1 MREWR
6 THWGLAILGAV
17 FLFLA
22 LSLPSGAKPQAMSEE
37 IFTRLINGYAFM
49 QGGRYDAAQLEFEK
63 VIKAEV
69 HNPFANNNLA
79 VIMERQ
85 GKMPEALAYLK
96 QGAVHAEDYYNQ
108 LQQICFP
115 GGLCHAVRPIKEL
128 GQKSA
133 VAPIIRE
140 NINRLEAQI
149 ASQPADT
156 TGRTSLLKSIL
167 AEFTVR
173 DLAYILGLS
182 GIFVGIIMFG
192 AAVYYLI
199 VDPVRLRRQ
208 VVQRLQA
215 SQKTYE
221 YQAKLFRE
229 EQQAKETPI
238 MSFLEKAVGKVMRAN
253 IQRYLLQ
260 ADIFWTP
267 GKFLTLAAFLGTIGF
282 ILGFIWNQNWLWGL
296 GLALIIE
303 LGVFLYLRQQ
313 RNRKSTMFEA
323 QMPDAMQLLARS
335 LRAGHTLPSA
345 IELLSQEGS
354 PPLANEMRIA
364 FDQQRFGL
372 SMAEALIQMTDRVN
386 SRDLQYFVTAVL
398 IQAETGGNLTEV
410 MEKIGQLI
418 RDRLNFK
425 AKVKGLTAE
434 GRFSA
439 LILVILPIVMFF
451 VILLINPDYGM
462 ALVQEELGHK
472 LLLAGCIS
480 MLLGCFAMYKLIK
493 SVET

>member
-156 TGRTSLLKSIL
+156 TG
-167 AEFTVR
+167 
-173 DLAYILGLS
+173 
-182 GIFVGIIMFG
+182 
-192 AAVYYLI
+192 
-199 VDPVRLRRQ
+199 
-208 VVQRLQA
+208 
-215 SQKTYE
+215 
-221 YQAKLFRE
+221 
-229 EQQAKETPI
+229 
-238 MSFLEKAVGKVMRAN
+238 
-253 IQRYLLQ
+253 
-260 ADIFWTP
+260 
-267 GKFLTLAAFLGTIGF
+267 
-282 ILGFIWNQNWLWGL
+282 
-296 GLALIIE
+296 
-303 LGVFLYLRQQ
+303 
-313 RNRKSTMFEA
+313 
-323 QMPDAMQLLARS
+323 
-335 LRAGHTLPSA
+335 
-345 IELLSQEGS
+345 
-354 PPLANEMRIA
+354 
-364 FDQQRFGL
+364 
-372 SMAEALIQMTDRVN
+372 
-386 SRDLQYFVTAVL
+386 
-398 IQAETGGNLTEV
+398 
-410 MEKIGQLI
+410 
-418 RDRLNFK
+418 
-425 AKVKGLTAE
+425 
-434 GRFSA
+434 
-439 LILVILPIVMFF
+439 
-451 VILLINPDYGM
+451 
-462 ALVQEELGHK
+462 
-472 LLLAGCIS
+472 
-480 MLLGCFAMYKLIK
+480 
-493 SVET
+493 